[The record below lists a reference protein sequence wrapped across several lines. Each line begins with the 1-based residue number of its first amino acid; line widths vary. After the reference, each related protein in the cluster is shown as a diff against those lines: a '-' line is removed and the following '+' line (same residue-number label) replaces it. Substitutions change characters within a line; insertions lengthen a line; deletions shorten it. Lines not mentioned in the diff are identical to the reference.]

1 MTIPKDGYDR
11 LKNVSFWH
19 WEYQRRNPEYRRW
32 CEVVERYIN
41 YFAEIGE
48 WEYMCSLEFAQKLQE
63 YYSDPQYD
71 DAIMDNP
78 YCQHLEREYGLEA
91 KKAFFK
97 WSILGFKFDQ
107 KFKRIFRDPSI
118 GMNTEE
124 ALANAIEKLSKSL
137 TEEPVS
143 FEVES
148 LADMTAMLK
157 MHHEWIIQIDGNAP
171 SHVLAFAEDN
181 ATIPINP
188 DVPLERLGNIG
199 HEAQVLNM
207 FHKALY
213 EEHGE
218 QVLDEATP
226 NAAYQLSIAGKHIN
240 NSDLVRLAV
249 LWMWDQAFEANPE
262 DLDAG
267 FMDAYEQITAK
278 IVDAQIGGDK
288 PFNQFLT
295 HRKRIQGYFSATDR
309 CIKNMHVFNLNN

>member
-1 MTIPKDGYDR
+1 MAKKQSVPKDGYDR
-11 LKNVSFWH
+11 LKNVAFWH
-19 WEYQRRNPEYRRW
+19 WEYQRRNSVYRRW

-41 YFAEIGE
+41 YFDELGE

-78 YCQHLEREYGLEA
+78 YCRHLEHEHGVEA
-91 KKAFFK
+91 RKAFFK
-97 WSILGFKFDQ
+97 WSIFGFQFDQ

-118 GMNTEE
+118 GMDSEE
-124 ALANAIEKLSKSL
+124 ALSHALK
-137 TEEPVS
+137 EEPVS
-143 FEVES
+143 FAVES

-157 MHHEWIIQIDGNAP
+157 MHHEWIIQIDGETP
-171 SHVLAFAEDN
+171 SHVLAFAEKN

-188 DVPLERLGNIG
+188 DVPLDRLANIG
-199 HEAQVLNM
+199 NEAQVLNM
-207 FHKALY
+207 LHKALY

-249 LWMWDQAFEANPE
+249 LWMWDQAVEANPD

-267 FMDAYEQITAK
+267 FMDAYERITSRIEEAGM
-278 IVDAQIGGDK
+278 GGEK
-288 PFNQFLT
+288 PFSQFLT
-295 HRKRIQGYFSATDR
+295 RRKRVQGYFSATNE
-309 CIKNMHVFNLNN
+309 CIKNMYVFNLND

>member
-1 MTIPKDGYDR
+1 VAKTQSIPKDGYDR
-11 LKNVSFWH
+11 LKNIAFWH

-32 CEVVERYIN
+32 CEVIERFIL
-41 YFAEIGE
+41 YFDDIGE
-48 WEYMCSLEFAQKLQE
+48 WEYMCSEEFARKLKE

-78 YCQHLEREYGLEA
+78 YCRHLEGEHGKEA
-91 KKAFFK
+91 RRAFIK
-97 WSILGFKFDQ
+97 WSLLGFQFDR
-107 KFKRIFRDPSI
+107 KFKRIFRDASV
-118 GMNTEE
+118 GMDVEE
-124 ALANAIEKLSKSL
+124 ALSQALKEA
-137 TEEPVS
+137 PVS

-157 MHHEWIIQIDGNAP
+157 MHNEWIVQIDGNAP
-171 SHVLAFAEDN
+171 SHVLAFGETN
-181 ATIPINP
+181 ATMPINP
-188 DVPLERLGNIG
+188 DVPLDRLANIG

-207 FHKALY
+207 LHKALF

-249 LWMWDQAFEANPE
+249 LWMWDRAFEANPD

-267 FMDAYEQITAK
+267 FMDAYEQVTAK
-278 IVDAQIGGDK
+278 IEEAGMGGEK
-288 PFNQFLT
+288 PFSQFLSR
-295 HRKRIQGYFSATDR
+295 RKRIQGYFSATDR
-309 CIKNMHVFNLNN
+309 CIKDMYVFNLND